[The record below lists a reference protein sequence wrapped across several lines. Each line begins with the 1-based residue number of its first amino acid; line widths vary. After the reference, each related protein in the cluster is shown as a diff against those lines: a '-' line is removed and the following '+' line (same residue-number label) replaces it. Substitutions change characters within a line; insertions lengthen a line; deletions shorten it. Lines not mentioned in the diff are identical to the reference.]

1 MFDVAKIDIDDEKDL
16 ESLRLMMADY
26 CFDKEGKSER
36 IPKEELLDSFSM
48 FLYCTPND
56 YKEIFASLKVPENGM
71 SVFSVIGDLEEDVF
85 KENKG

>member
-1 MFDVAKIDIDDEKDL
+1 
-16 ESLRLMMADY
+16 
-26 CFDKEGKSER
+26 
-36 IPKEELLDSFSM
+36 M

-85 KENKG
+85 KENITAKKKAKSNKKEKINFFVNICYFSKIEK